1 MQTQRLNFPDTIPD
15 NESTYLNYLEGLV
28 ESVDMHCDMMI
39 YRKEDGVLV
48 RISPSEPAY
57 FGEILNVIKRF
68 HTMLGIQVDFS
79 KSMKV
84 TSSISYKINF

>member
-1 MQTQRLNFPDTIPD
+1 MKCQRLNFPEVLPD

-28 ESVDMHCDMMI
+28 ESVDLYSDMMI
-39 YRKEDGVLV
+39 YRREDGIIV

-57 FGEILNVIKRF
+57 FNQILTVIKRF

-84 TSSISYKINF
+84 TSSINYNINF

>member
-1 MQTQRLNFPDTIPD
+1 MKCQRLNFPEVLPD

-28 ESVDMHCDMMI
+28 ESVDLLSDMMI
-39 YRKEDGVLV
+39 YRKENGVIV

-57 FGEILNVIKRF
+57 FDQILIVIKRF

-79 KSMKV
+79 KSMKI
-84 TSSISYKINF
+84 TSSINFNINF

>member
-1 MQTQRLNFPDTIPD
+1 MRIERLNFPDTIPD
-15 NESTYLNYLEGLV
+15 NEATYLNYLEGLV
-28 ESVDMHCDMMI
+28 ESVDIHSDMMI

-48 RISPSEPAY
+48 RISPSEPAH
-57 FGEILNVIKRF
+57 FGEILTVIKRF